1 MLATAPLVVLLSTSL
16 RCVSVSV
23 VCCNQKAT
31 ENFSDE
37 EKCAAK
43 GILLGWLNVT
53 DKCRVRA
60 LEVLK
65 NVTELRKRGEEVEA
79 KASKAIA
86 EYNELLGGLET
97 TTAAHITSNIETAVR
112 EAKNTIA
119 VASNSY
125 VDATAAEKSAS
136 SSLEDG
142 VVSSFYYIM
151 VASKVISGCWEKAT
165 VN

>member
-1 MLATAPLVVLLSTSL
+1 MRRQRHSLGLVE
-16 RCVSVSV
+16 CHH
-23 VCCNQKAT
+23 
-31 ENFSDE
+31 
-37 EKCAAK
+37 
-43 GILLGWLNVT
+43 
-53 DKCRVRA
+53 KCRVRA

-86 EYNELLGGLET
+86 EYNELLGALGT

-125 VDATAAEKSAS
+125 VDATAAEKSAN

-142 VVSSFYYIM
+142 VIDSFNAIM
-151 VASKVISGCWEKAT
+151 VASKSFFRMLGKAT